1 MTEKIDIG
9 IEAGAREQIASGLG
23 RVLAD
28 SYTLYLKTHNY
39 HWNVTGPR
47 FRELHLMFE
56 EQYTELATAVDEIAE
71 RIRTLGAFAPGSY
84 AEFSELS
91 SIKEARG
98 ALPAEDMVRDLVVAN
113 ETLVRTIRE
122 VLPSAQEADDES
134 TASLLADR
142 LYGHLGAGIFQTLVW
157 HLVAVAV
164 FTCAFSNI
172 AGVRSSV
179 GVAVLFKIDA
189 LVGGVVAVAVLAG
202 A

>member
-9 IEAGAREQIASGLG
+9 IEAGAREEIASGLA

-98 ALPAEDMVRDLVVAN
+98 APPAEDMVRDLVVAS

-142 LYGHLGAGIFQTLVW
+142 LVVHEKTAWML
-157 HLVAVAV
+157 
-164 FTCAFSNI
+164 
-172 AGVRSSV
+172 RS
-179 GVAVLFKIDA
+179 A
-189 LVGGVVAVAVLAG
+189 L
-202 A
+202 